1 MNINKFTIKSQEAL
15 QQAQQI
21 AQSFGQQQLE
31 NEHIFKAILEVDS
44 TVTPFILKKV
54 NVNIDLFQKV
64 LDSTIQSFPKVSGG
78 EIMLSRDA
86 SSTLNEASILAK
98 KMNDDFV
105 SIEHIKP
112 VVLFK
117 HSTRCII
124 SRTVLKQFD
133 ADFQFPEEKIDW
145 YLLDLLNHRDLSNE
159 IASRYNVIHQSP
171 QIVVIRNGKAV
182 FDESHDGINAEDLK
196 QFT

>member
-1 MNINKFTIKSQEAL
+1 MSFFKNIFEENKTEEKQNEQVEAK
-15 QQAQQI
+15 
-21 AQSFGQQQLE
+21 F
-31 NEHIFKAILEVDS
+31 F
-44 TVTPFILKKV
+44 
-54 NVNIDLFQKV
+54 
-64 LDSTIQSFPKVSGG
+64 
-78 EIMLSRDA
+78 
-86 SSTLNEASILAK
+86 TLNK
-98 KMNDDFV
+98 
-105 SIEHIKP
+105 IEQFDEIDEISHTKP

-171 QIVVIRNGKAV
+171 QIIVIRNGKAV
-182 FDESHDGINAEDLK
+182 FNESHDGISVYDLK